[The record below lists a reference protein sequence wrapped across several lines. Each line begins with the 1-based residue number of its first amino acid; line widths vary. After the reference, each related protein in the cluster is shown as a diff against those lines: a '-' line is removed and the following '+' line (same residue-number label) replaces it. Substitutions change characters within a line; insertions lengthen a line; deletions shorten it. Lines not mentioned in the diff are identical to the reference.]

1 MSNLIQSAKENLQ
14 FLGISLVII
23 VAIFTAAAV
32 IEKWI
37 GKKNQMPR
45 SVCPA
50 RRVAIVGVVS
60 AISAV
65 LMLFEV
71 ALPFAPSF
79 YELDFSE
86 IPVMICAFSLGP
98 VAGVTAELCKVLLK
112 LVLKGTSTAFVGDFA
127 NFVVGCTLVLPASIL
142 YYMKKTKKMAIAGL
156 AVGTVVM
163 TIFGSAFNGFYL
175 LPKFSQLFGMPM
187 DAIIGMGTAINP
199 KIKSVWTLVCFAV
212 APFNIL
218 KGAAVSV
225 VTVLLYKHISPI
237 LKNKNL

>member
-37 GKKNQMPR
+37 RKKNQMPR
-45 SVCPA
+45 SVSPA
-50 RRVAIVGVVS
+50 RRVAIVGVFS

-79 YELDFSE
+79 YELYFSE